1 MTLLSLSLI
10 TLWMVLVVL
19 GVTLAGFVHALVGAA
34 ITIVLM
40 TGKRGSRRAR
50 VAAAATAAAA
60 ATTLTIR

>member
-1 MTLLSLSLI
+1 MTFVSLCLI

-34 ITIVLM
+34 VTLVVL

-60 ATTLTIR
+60 ATTLTMR

>member
-1 MTLLSLSLI
+1 MTLVSLCLI

-34 ITIVLM
+34 VTLVVL

-60 ATTLTIR
+60 ATTLTMR